1 MRLQTGKMPIEAE
14 KKTMP
19 SEAISIDAEN
29 KTIRISAENKTMRI
43 GSDNKEMSISAEK
56 KSRRFVAFALRAA
69 SAVAILLVATA
80 SRPAHAEVR
89 EITIAKEFGIG
100 YLPYLIMEHEGLVE
114 KHAKAHGLGDVKV
127 NWKTFGGS
135 GFMQSAMLAGQ
146 LEFGSSGVPWFL
158 LLWDKTKGDVKS
170 AGPLDS
176 MPLYLNTRSAKVRT
190 LKDFGEGNKIA
201 LPAIK
206 SSVQAIT
213 LQMAAAKVFGAAQA
227 NKLDPLTVGLSHP
240 DAMTALLSG
249 AGDIDSHFTSPPF
262 QDLELKDARIHRV
275 LSSYEVLDGAATFI
289 ITATTTKFQKANP
302 KTFDAFVG
310 ALEEAQR
317 FIGSKKR
324 EAAQIYLD
332 MSKDKRLSMDDL
344 MKMLDNPEYRF
355 TLVPEGIMKYAAFMA
370 SVGIIKKKPSDWKEL
385 FFSHVHR
392 LPGS

>member
-1 MRLQTGKMPIEAE
+1 MRLE
-14 KKTMP
+14 
-19 SEAISIDAEN
+19 ISM
-29 KTIRISAENKTMRI
+29 KHLRL
-43 GSDNKEMSISAEK
+43 G
-56 KSRRFVAFALRAA
+56 AFTLRTAA
-69 SAVAILLVATA
+69 SAILLLTLPPL
-80 SRPAHAEVR
+80 PARAEKS
-89 EITIAKEFGIG
+89 EISIAKEFGIG
-100 YLPYLIMEHEGLVE
+100 YLPYMIMEHEKLVE
-114 KHAKAHGLGDVKV
+114 KHAKAAGLGDVKV

-135 GFMQSAMLAGQ
+135 GFMQSAMLAGD

-170 AGPLDS
+170 AGALDS
-176 MPLYLNTRSAKVRT
+176 MPLYLNTRNPKVKT
-190 LKDFGEGNKIA
+190 LNDFGQGNKIA

-206 SSVQAIT
+206 SSIQAIT
-213 LQMAAAKVFGAAQA
+213 LQMAAAKAFGRAQA

-262 QDLELKDARIHRV
+262 QDLELKDPRIHRV

-310 ALEEAQR
+310 ALEEAQK

-332 MSKDKRLSMDDL
+332 MSKDKRLSMEDL
-344 MKMLDNPEYRF
+344 TKMLDNPEYRF
-355 TLVPEGIMKYAAFMA
+355 TVVPEGVLKYAAFMA
-370 SVGIIKKKPSDWKEL
+370 SIGVIKKGPADWKEL
-385 FFSHVHR
+385 FFNNVHP